1 MSSLKLTADGG
12 GGTVAIKGPAS
23 TTGNNPFELIVPGTA
38 SGTILTSNS
47 SVGKILQVKSV
58 TKTDTFTTTS
68 SSNYVDITGL
78 SVSITPAANSKI
90 LVMGVLQTS
99 NSVAGS
105 RNHFRLYRDS
115 NAIAIGDARSNRA
128 RSTFTSETN
137 GGGGEM
143 RNSALIH
150 LDENHGGNG
159 STAIT
164 YKWRAAAIDG
174 NTLQVNMS
182 VADSDSASYGT
193 VPSFLTVMEVAA

>member
-1 MSSLKLTADGG
+1 MSSIKLTADTG
-12 GGTVAIKGPAS
+12 GGT
-23 TTGNNPFELIVPGTA
+23 FELKAPTNGSQQRVLTIPDETA
-38 SGTILTSNS
+38 TLLTSAS
-47 SVGKILQVKSV
+47 SLGKVLNYKSV

-90 LVMGVLQTS
+90 LVLGVLQTS

-143 RNSALIH
+143 RNSALVH
-150 LDENHGGNG
+150 LDTHGADG
-159 STAIT
+159 STAVT

-174 NTLQVNMS
+174 NVLQVNMS

-193 VPSFLTVMEVAA
+193 VPSFLTVVELAPV

>member
-1 MSSLKLTADGG
+1 MSRLITNAIRSTSASAD
-12 GGTVAIKGPAS
+12 AITMDGSGNVTFPANATCS
-23 TTGNNPFELIVPGTA
+23 GTA
-38 SGTILTSNS
+38 TGFGG
-47 SVGKILQVKSV
+47 GKILQVQSV

-90 LVMGVLQTS
+90 LVMGSLQFS
-99 NSVAGS
+99 NSVAGT

-137 GGGGEM
+137 GAGGEM
-143 RNSALIH
+143 RTGSLFH
-150 LDENHGGNG
+150 LDTHGADG
-159 STAIT
+159 STAVT

-174 NTLQVNMS
+174 NVLQVNMS
-182 VADSDSASYGT
+182 VSDSDSASYGT